1 MLYTL
6 SLTIH
11 CSCKIVNVT
20 INDTFTKC
28 TEGDHPVCPNLTYA
42 LREFK
47 LPLNTT
53 EVNFNIYN
61 EQYVAKDS
69 LNQNKYSIHNGTRF
83 NIIGNSTTDIVVIQC
98 DIGVSLTFQGIN
110 KTNSAIGFESIIFDG
125 CGLIS
130 MKGLVLSELYYV
142 GFKDVQFTQMS
153 GIQLL
158 NINAINITDCTFISN
173 IITPNAALQI
183 TYQGYSNYSMIKNIN
198 IESSIFENNVENR
211 SNAALEGSS
220 GVIALYILNSTFL
233 NFNFTLRSCKFY
245 YNRMPLYADGAP
257 MVYISQLETSNVTI
271 LVKNCTFRH
280 NFYSILTK
288 LIAINSVKIM
298 VTFHNNTF
306 LENTDPYGNF
316 GILRVQII
324 NPEQTEDESVD
335 FCYSQNLFRKNF
347 GMSMYIK
354 SIGFSN
360 HSIQNCSFTGTKV
373 SESQSHI
380 IYITG
385 IPNNDY
391 TSSVLYT
398 TNILLDTITV
408 ADNYVRHPST
418 AYTDMNGP
426 SILYVR
432 LVTLLAKNLNLSGGN
447 GALASLL
454 TLMSVNATFNGT
466 NSFYD
471 SIGTYGGALAIGEFV
486 YKGQPYNNIICVTVD
501 TVLSFKNNSADY
513 GGAVYIDSPSFVQ
526 QILNHSCPCFGHVNY
541 SHNHARVAGHS
552 VFYNTMSKLEKPYY
566 CKQFLNI
573 SSDKNN
579 SVATAP
585 VELLIPKLNLQ
596 VFAGQTIMLN
606 NVTLI
611 DALHQSSSCK
621 ALFQLQSGTESQCKL
636 INKEDVEIIGPPTI
650 FLSGNNSIINT
661 RLHVAFSDIEEK
673 TTQCIQI
680 KCINLGII
688 NSDLLESALIYISYK
703 HGCPIGFTY
712 DNITRTCQCSSI
724 PDVNFKCS
732 LDLGVACIKKD
743 YWVGQDGKETL
754 TCGFPRCKTANRNNN
769 LCSANFG
776 QDMIALPFH
785 QDEQCAN
792 NRGGIRCSR
801 CRSGYNLTFEGVKCT
816 SNCKREYP
824 YLIILFA
831 ICIQFVVVIFVLAA
845 IRLKLEIGSGF
856 LYGPLLFLSIASQLP
871 YGYFSQFT
879 IIKVIISIYTSIF
892 LLNLEVLGEIPWCF
906 WSVDPLLMASFYYLG
921 PILVWILLILL
932 VCIGRC
938 CPRLLSKI
946 QESPVQAICLLIM
959 LSFWSI
965 TKTSI
970 GYVKSIK
977 VGDNYFADVDPAVQY
992 FTSWHILFVLIAV
1005 VLIAVVIVP
1014 FIGILGLSNS
1024 HKMFHTFH
1032 MHRLKP
1038 LLDEFQSC
1046 YHDNCRWYCVIYYI
1060 TWLLYISIHE
1070 HPLVAQMILMLILSL
1085 HFVFQPYKKRILN
1098 IIDMLLLLDLLFLTT
1113 ILNQSENLNEN
1124 TSFTIVLIHIM
1135 TALPLIYISLGFLGI
1150 IVVQFIRRSGIDCL
1164 KKGSLKYIMYR
1175 RSKNIQTRNV
1185 VEDDYMERE
1194 PLISALQNEENED

>member
-1 MLYTL
+1 MLVLYTL

-11 CSCKIVNVT
+11 CSCRFVNVT
-20 INDTFTKC
+20 INDIFTNC

-47 LPLNTT
+47 LPSNTT

-61 EQYVAKDS
+61 EQYVGKDPS
-69 LNQNKYSIHNGTRF
+69 NQNKYTIPSGIRF
-83 NIIGNSTTDIVVIQC
+83 NIIGKLTTDIVVIQC
-98 DIGVSLTFQGIN
+98 DIGVSMTFQGI
-110 KTNSAIGFESIIFDG
+110 KEKNSTIGFESITFDG

-130 MKGLVLSELYYV
+130 LKGLVFSELFYV
-142 GFKDVQFTQMS
+142 GFKDIQFTQMS
-153 GIQLL
+153 GVQLL
-158 NINAINITDCTFISN
+158 NINAINIKDCTFKSN

-183 TYQGYSNYSMIKNIN
+183 TYQGYSAYSIINNIN
-198 IESSIFENNVENR
+198 IEDSIFENNVENR

-220 GVIALYILNSTFL
+220 GVIALYISNSTFL
-233 NFNFTLRSCKFY
+233 NFNFTLNSCKFD

-257 MVYISQLETSNVTI
+257 MVYISQLDTSNVTI
-271 LVKNCTFRH
+271 LVKNCTFLH

-288 LIAINSVKIM
+288 LIAISYAKIM
-298 VTFHNNTF
+298 VTFHDNTF
-306 LENTDPYGNF
+306 LQNTDPYGNF
-316 GILRVQII
+316 GILRVQIT
-324 NPEQTEDESVD
+324 NPERTEDESLE
-335 FCYSQNLFRKNF
+335 FYYSQNVFRENF

-360 HSIQNCSFTGTKV
+360 HSIQNCSFTETKV

-380 IYITG
+380 VYITG
-385 IPNNDY
+385 TPNSDY
-391 TSSVLYT
+391 TSSLLYT
-398 TNILLDTITV
+398 TNILLDTLTV

-426 SILYVR
+426 SIIYVR

-454 TLMSVNATFNGT
+454 TLMSVRATFNGT

-486 YKGQPYNNIICVTVD
+486 YKGQPCNNTICVTVD

-526 QILNHSCPCFGHVNY
+526 QVLNNSCPCFGHVSY
-541 SHNHARVAGHS
+541 FHNHARVAGHS

-566 CKQFLNI
+566 CEQFLNI
-573 SSDKNN
+573 SSDKKN

-585 VELLIPKLNLQ
+585 VKLIISQLNLQ
-596 VFAGQTIMLN
+596 VFAGQTIKLN

-611 DALHQSSSCK
+611 DALNQSSSCK
-621 ALFQLQSGTESQCKL
+621 ALFQPQSVTGSQCKP
-636 INKEDVEIIGPPTI
+636 ISTEDAEIIGPPTI

-661 RLHVAFSDIEEK
+661 QLHVAFSDIEDK
-673 TTQCIQI
+673 TTQCIKI

-688 NSDLLESALIYISYK
+688 NSDSLESALIYISYK
-703 HGCPIGFTY
+703 RGCPIGFIY

-732 LDLGVACIKKD
+732 LDLGVACIKKG
-743 YWVGQDGKETL
+743 YWVEQDGKEAL
-754 TCGFPRCKTANRNNN
+754 TCGFPHCKSTNRNDN

-785 QDEQCAN
+785 QDEQCASN
-792 NRGGIRCSR
+792 GGGIRCSR
-801 CRSGYNLTFEGVKCT
+801 CRSGYNLTFEGVQCT
-816 SNCKREYP
+816 SNCKREHP

-831 ICIQFVVVIFVLAA
+831 LCIQFVLVIFVLAV
-845 IRLKLEIGSGF
+845 IRLKLQIGSGF

-879 IIKVIISIYTSIF
+879 ITKVIISIYTSIF
-892 LLNLEVLGEIPWCF
+892 LLNLEILGVIPWCF
-906 WSVDPLLMASFYYLG
+906 WSVDLLFMASFYYLG
-921 PILVWILLILL
+921 PILVWIMLILL

-946 QESPVQAICLLIM
+946 QKSPVQAICLLMM
-959 LSFWSI
+959 LSFWSVA
-965 TKTSI
+965 KTSI
-970 GYVKSIK
+970 EYVKSLK
-977 VGDNYFADVDPAVQY
+977 VGDNYFANVDPAVRY

-1005 VLIAVVIVP
+1005 MFIAVMIVP

-1024 HKMFHTFH
+1024 HKMFRTFRID
-1032 MHRLKP
+1032 RLKP

-1046 YHDNCRWYCVIYYI
+1046 YHDNCRGSV
-1060 TWLLYISIHE
+1060 
-1070 HPLVAQMILMLILSL
+1070 LS
-1085 HFVFQPYKKRILN
+1085 
-1098 IIDMLLLLDLLFLTT
+1098 TT
-1113 ILNQSENLNEN
+1113 
-1124 TSFTIVLIHIM
+1124 
-1135 TALPLIYISLGFLGI
+1135 
-1150 IVVQFIRRSGIDCL
+1150 
-1164 KKGSLKYIMYR
+1164 
-1175 RSKNIQTRNV
+1175 
-1185 VEDDYMERE
+1185 
-1194 PLISALQNEENED
+1194 